1 MTAKE
6 DFLLHMGSHP
16 LFPLIQ
22 RELEE
27 GIPPIPE
34 YNPDAN
40 NVEDWKY
47 LSAQRAGYLLCLA
60 KLGISLK

>member
-16 LFPLIQ
+16 FFPLIKK
-22 RELEE
+22 ELEE

-34 YNPDAN
+34 YNPDAD

-60 KLGISLK
+60 QFGIKLK